1 MAECFERGPLSF
13 LCWEDAF
20 PQQAWERRRKMNL
33 QKAAESKPATL
44 PPPSEPVTSNIRR
57 ASNLVAQQSPQL
69 PEFGQG
75 CSAFKRYSPS
85 LSTVSSEG
93 SYSNVSGSNT
103 SRRSPRSVT
112 GRSSEG
118 SLNGSGSNTPRRS
131 PRSVT
136 GKSSEG
142 SLNGSASRIYSQSP
156 RSSISKGSP
165 CSINGTHEDLN
176 ENTKREIS
184 DPAIEQSVNEV
195 SHYTHVGEYI
205 SQKYEKQQMCDISF
219 KLGDKLF
226 PAHKLVLASQ
236 SPLFAEVFEREHFS
250 KEPVA
255 PKIIN
260 VRGVSEE
267 ALVSFLAFIYTGRLD
282 FNTVYWRDVMKLALV
297 FKVEQIRK
305 LYLRKIEQMK
315 CEDQLRLLPN
325 MAQLQAV
332 EISDKI
338 IRNISTNFLKIKE
351 CPAFF
356 DLDVE
361 TLCLILSDENIMVRS
376 EFDIFSAAVSW
387 FQHHD
392 YEKRVQHLETIMRC
406 IRFPLMTNKE
416 LFLCLRKFPILRQ
429 NQSCVNMITMANWA
443 RTSLELNE
451 EDPLDVPVNKRDGV
465 NSPQSVSDYLK
476 AKSSNS
482 IEDEVEVEVTPMSQ
496 ELAQDFNC
504 HAGSPC
510 MLLEQSPKVEQYRT
524 SKCEATTQMKDSRS
538 GNKRSPKKKGRKIP
552 ENSPIWQLQSMRF

>member
-1 MAECFERGPLSF
+1 MDECFERGPLSF

-33 QKAAESKPATL
+33 QKTAESKPATL

-93 SYSNVSGSNT
+93 SYSNISGSNT
-103 SRRSPRSVT
+103 
-112 GRSSEG
+112 
-118 SLNGSGSNTPRRS
+118 LRRS

-156 RSSISKGSP
+156 RSSISEGSS
-165 CSINGTHEDLN
+165 CSINDEDLN

-184 DPAIEQSVNEV
+184 DPAIEQSLNEV
-195 SHYTHVGEYI
+195 SHYTHVGEYVF
-205 SQKYEKQQMCDISF
+205 QKYEKQQMCDISF
-219 KLGDKLF
+219 KLGNKLY

-250 KEPVA
+250 KEQVA
-255 PKIIN
+255 PKVIN
-260 VRGVSEE
+260 IRGVSEE
-267 ALVSFLAFIYTGRLD
+267 ALVSFLAYIYTGRLD
-282 FNTVYWRDVMKLALV
+282 FNMGCWRDVMKLSLV

-315 CEDQLRLLPN
+315 CEDQLQLLPN

-376 EFDIFSAAVSW
+376 EFEIFSAAISW
-387 FQHHD
+387 FHHHD

-406 IRFPLMTNKE
+406 VRFPLMTNKE
-416 LFLCLRKFPILRQ
+416 LFLCFKKFPILRQ

-465 NSPQSVSDYLK
+465 YSPQSVSDYLK

-524 SKCEATTQMKDSRS
+524 SKSILICKFVGEATEQRKDSRS